1 MYYYLFIA
9 NPFDLMKQDQHWLPG
24 LDGSRWLYY
33 VRYVLVCVCVCL
45 SVCVCMCVYVCV
57 CVCVSVCLCVCV
69 CVDIKLLLL
78 FCSVYIV
85 RT

>member
-45 SVCVCMCVYVCV
+45 SVCVCMCVCV
-57 CVCVSVCLCVCV
+57 CVCLCVCV
-69 CVDIKLLLL
+69 C
-78 FCSVYIV
+78 
-85 RT
+85 

>member
-33 VRYVLVCVCVCL
+33 VTCKYVFL
-45 SVCVCMCVYVCV
+45 SVCVHVY
-57 CVCVSVCLCVCV
+57 V
-69 CVDIKLLLL
+69 CVDIKLLL
-78 FCSVYIV
+78 FCSNMYMN
-85 RT
+85 

>member
-33 VRYVLVCVCVCL
+33 MYVRYILVCVCL
-45 SVCVCMCVYVCV
+45 SVCLCLCLS
-57 CVCVSVCLCVCV
+57 VSVLMLSCCCCFVV
-69 CVDIKLLLL
+69 FI
-78 FCSVYIV
+78 
-85 RT
+85 